1 MKQLHQHLLNI
12 LIHNFYHKPFQMNED
27 IESIENSLIS
37 NDLDSTIYIVH
48 LTLITC
54 FFLLNHRGCV
64 CIQTLYHTY
73 THKCVSLKHTS
84 DITMMPLPH
93 L

>member
-37 NDLDSTIYIVH
+37 NDLDSTIHIVSSYSYH
-48 LTLITC
+48 LLFSAESQGMC
-54 FFLLNHRGCV
+54 L
-64 CIQTLYHTY
+64 HTN
-73 THKCVSLKHTS
+73 
-84 DITMMPLPH
+84 IIPH
-93 L
+93 LHT